1 MNRVVNRVVN
11 RDRARLAAVRV
22 AGVAGVLALATAVTF
37 ASHSAATAGVTGL
50 LAKYSPARLAAGRVW
65 TVPASAFLLGHPHM
79 LGPTSAM
86 LALVFLPYALWC
98 GIGRAGITAMS
109 GHVVATLVVA
119 AVVLPGS
126 WLGWTTGTTIA
137 HTLDYGS
144 SAALAACAGGLA
156 VLIGHRLPVVG
167 PVTGT
172 VLLALVAGFF
182 AFHLFSVPKLDANVA
197 DIEHL
202 VALFTGV
209 AVEWSLFGRTAPPQP
224 AAGAPARTVASTRA

>member
-1 MNRVVNRVVN
+1 VS
-11 RDRARLAAVRV
+11 RDRARRAAVRV
-22 AGVAGVLALATAVTF
+22 AGVVGVLALATAVTF
-37 ASHSAATAGVTGL
+37 ASHSATTAGVTGF
-50 LAKYSPARLAAGRVW
+50 LAKYSPSRLAAGRVW
-65 TVPASAFLLGHPHM
+65 TVPTSAFLLGHPHM

-109 GHVVATLVVA
+109 GHVVATLAVA

-156 VLIGHRLPVVG
+156 VLIGRRRPVACPVAG

-182 AFHLFSVPKLDANVA
+182 VFHLLSVPKLDANVA
-197 DIEHL
+197 DVEHL
-202 VALFTGV
+202 VALFTGA
-209 AVEWSLFGRTAPPQP
+209 AVEGSLVMRRSRRQP
-224 AAGAPARTVASTRA
+224 VAAHLAGPVTGMIA

>member
-1 MNRVVNRVVN
+1 VT
-11 RDRARLAAVRV
+11 RDRARRAAVRA
-22 AGVAGVLALATAVTF
+22 AGVVGVLALSTAVTF
-37 ASHSAATAGVTGL
+37 ASHSATTAGVAGF
-50 LAKYSPARLAAGRVW
+50 LAKYSPSRLAAGRVW

-86 LALVFLPYALWC
+86 LALVFLPYALWR
-98 GIGRAGITAMS
+98 GVGRAGITAMS

-156 VLIGHRLPVVG
+156 VLIGRRLPVAG
-167 PVTGT
+167 PVAGPVIGT
-172 VLLALVAGFF
+172 VLLAVVAGFF
-182 AFHLFSVPKLDANVA
+182 AIHLLSVPKLDANVA
-197 DIEHL
+197 DVEHL
-202 VALFTGV
+202 VALFTGA
-209 AVEWSLFGRTAPPQP
+209 AVEWSLVMRKPRPQP
-224 AAGAPARTVASTRA
+224 TAAPLAGPVSGMLG

>member
-1 MNRVVNRVVN
+1 MTG
-11 RDRARLAAVRV
+11 DRARLAAARV
-22 AGVAGVLALATAVTF
+22 AGVVGVLALATAVTF
-37 ASHSAATAGVTGL
+37 ASHSVATAGVTGF
-50 LAKYSPARLAAGRVW
+50 LAKYSPSRLAAGRVW

-98 GIGRAGITAMS
+98 GVGRAGITAMS

-126 WLGWTTGTTIA
+126 WLGWTMAATIA

-156 VLIGHRLPVVG
+156 VLIGRRLPVLG
-167 PVTGT
+167 PVVGT

-182 AFHLFSVPKLDANVA
+182 AFHLLSVHKLGSNVA
-197 DIEHL
+197 DVEHL
-202 VALFTGV
+202 VALLTGV
-209 AVEWSLFGRTAPPQP
+209 AVEWSLVRSTPRPQP
-224 AAGAPARTVASTRA
+224 AAGPAAGPVAGMLA